1 MKIDAESGK
10 VEPAAVN
17 TEMVLRYSDEKA
29 YIFDH
34 SWREFKEKLIF
45 PDLRGVDWD
54 FYYTAYK
61 RFLPY
66 INNNYDYSEMVSEM
80 LGEMNVSHT
89 GCYYRANF
97 PNTDQTASLGVLYDF
112 SYTGNGAKI
121 AEVIAGGPVDKAASN
136 LKAGN
141 IIEMIDGVTIDDSID
156 FYKLLNRK
164 AGKITLLS
172 VFDPAANKRWEENCQ
187 TYFWRRRGRRLL

>member
-1 MKIDAESGK
+1 
-10 VEPAAVN
+10 
-17 TEMVLRYSDEKA
+17 MVLRYTDEKA

-66 INNNYDYSEMVSEM
+66 INNNYDYAEMVSEM

-89 GCYYRANF
+89 GVITGRISRTRTRPRASGF
-97 PNTDQTASLGVLYDF
+97 YMILPTL
-112 SYTGNGAKI
+112 AK
-121 AEVIAGGPVDKAASN
+121 A
-136 LKAGN
+136 
-141 IIEMIDGVTIDDSID
+141 
-156 FYKLLNRK
+156 
-164 AGKITLLS
+164 
-172 VFDPAANKRWEENCQ
+172 
-187 TYFWRRRGRRLL
+187 